1 MQPKRSSAALLQ
13 YALMVVL
20 VILLV
25 YLLNRRVSPLVFTTI
40 FLVGVILAALPSI
53 LSGYRRAQMQ
63 DRFPNREKISPSVP
77 AGKRSSAPDRS
88 MADASLAESFA
99 TGETGAAWSIRPIT
113 DADLLE
119 VAALLRKAF
128 EEYRGLLNPPSGAH
142 EESAEQLRLVLK
154 DSRALIAVVKNP
166 SIDANAP
173 NDRIVGCV
181 FYQFLFDHVY
191 LFRLAVLPG
200 YRCRGIG
207 HALIQQVEDIT
218 RYADIHL
225 IQLGVR
231 TQLPENQAFYEKLGY
246 KVLRYEAHKAYP
258 EPTVAILQKSL

>member
-1 MQPKRSSAALLQ
+1 MQPKRSPAALIQ
-13 YALMVVL
+13 YALMVML

-53 LSGYRRAQMQ
+53 LTGYRRTQMQ
-63 DRFPNREKISPSVP
+63 DRYSNKEKVSPTVKARIGSAAQYGPP
-77 AGKRSSAPDRS
+77 ADTSLTERSTTR
-88 MADASLAESFA
+88 
-99 TGETGAAWSIRPIT
+99 ETGAAWSIRPII

-154 DSRALIAVVKNP
+154 DSRALVAVVKNR
-166 SIDANAP
+166 SNDANAP
-173 NDRIVGCV
+173 ADRIVGCV
-181 FYQFLFDHVY
+181 FYQFLLDHVY

-200 YRCRGIG
+200 YRRRGIG
-207 HALIQQVEDIT
+207 HALIQQVEEIT
-218 RYADIHL
+218 RFAGIHL

-231 TQLPENQAFYEKLGY
+231 TQLPENQAYYEKLGY
-246 KVLRYEAHKAYP
+246 RVLRYEAHKDYP
-258 EPTVAILQKSL
+258 EPTVVILQKML